1 MDKSIKFSILGIVL
15 FVSLCVVPF
24 VTEISEVNSDE
35 YGVYVEKPYIFG
47 SGGVDS
53 QVLTTGRYFH
63 FESTTLVKVP
73 KTPVT
78 VPIPFQDLATADNNL
93 LDFDSSVTYVI
104 NDPVAMASLSAN
116 WFASSINRQYAN
128 IVRRVV
134 MGQSFSDVMSS
145 SKVNQEMD
153 LEITEK
159 LTALVKE
166 TKLPITIVDVSL
178 GKATPNKEVLT
189 EMNATAAEQQRQKT
203 LTQRKTS
210 EDLRRESETARA
222 AADSAYQVKMGM
234 SVEQLVDLQKTQ
246 LMASACEASNSCLLI
261 NGSAPSLLVPA
272 PQHN

>member
-1 MDKSIKFSILGIVL
+1 MDKAAKLWILGIVAL
-15 FVSLCVVPF
+15 IGLCSIPF

-35 YGVYVEKPYIFG
+35 YGVYVMKPYVFG
-47 SGGVDS
+47 AGGVDD
-53 QVLTTGRYFH
+53 QILTTGRYFH
-63 FESTTLVKVP
+63 FDSTTLVRVP

-159 LTALVKE
+159 LMALVKE

-234 SVEQLVDLQKTQ
+234 TVGQLVELQKTQ
-246 LMASACEASNSCLLI
+246 LLADACKASKSCLLI
-261 NGSAPSLLVPA
+261 NGSVPSLLVPT
-272 PQHN
+272 P